1 MHEKQG
7 MCELENDSP
16 IGQDLS
22 TNNDSSAFNAGIN
35 AIRKLNN
42 AGVYD
47 IHTNTMQY
55 PASMQPTVAR
65 IEQISPQ
72 DQAAAKADPT
82 FPPVPLKMAR
92 NFAVIDTYFE
102 TPAVGGA
109 PAAVERSDPADFV
122 AQFNGL
128 GAVPD
133 DIKDLL
139 PAECREAFD
148 KAVQKDMDWR
158 SRWGLEAT
166 HMSRKDPIVDKA
178 IVPYNMTG

>member
-1 MHEKQG
+1 MNYQDWTSF
-7 MCELENDSP
+7 LSNDA
-16 IGQDLS
+16 
-22 TNNDSSAFNAGIN
+22 SSAFNAGIN

-65 IEQISPQ
+65 IEQILLQ
-72 DQAAAKADPT
+72 DQDQDQEAAKADPV

-102 TPAVGGA
+102 TPAAGGA
-109 PAAVERSDPADFV
+109 PAAVEKSDPADFV
-122 AQFNGL
+122 AQFNRL
-128 GAVPD
+128 GAVSD

-139 PAECREAFD
+139 STECREAFD
-148 KAVQKDMDWR
+148 KAVQKEMDWR

-166 HMSRKDPIVDKA
+166 HMSRKDPIIDKA

>member
-1 MHEKQG
+1 MNWK
-7 MCELENDSP
+7 NDII
-16 IGQDLS
+16 IGQDFLS
-22 TNNDSSAFNAGIN
+22 NSASSVFNAGIN

-72 DQAAAKADPT
+72 DQAAAKADPA

-102 TPAVGGA
+102 TPAAGGA
-109 PAAVERSDPADFV
+109 LAAVEKSDPADFV
-122 AQFNGL
+122 AQFSGL
-128 GAVPD
+128 DAVSD

-139 PAECREAFD
+139 PAGCREAFD
-148 KAVQKDMDWR
+148 KAVQKETDWR

-166 HMSRKDPIVDKA
+166 HMSRKDPIIDKA

>member
-1 MHEKQG
+1 M
-7 MCELENDSP
+7 
-16 IGQDLS
+16 
-22 TNNDSSAFNAGIN
+22 
-35 AIRKLNN
+35 NN

-47 IHTNTMQY
+47 IHTNIMQY

-65 IEQISPQ
+65 IERIMPQ
-72 DQAAAKADPT
+72 DHETAKADPA
-82 FPPVPLKMAR
+82 FPPVPLKMVR

-102 TPAVGGA
+102 TPVAGGA
-109 PAAVERSDPADFV
+109 PAAVEKSDPADFV

-128 GAVPD
+128 DAVSD

-148 KAVQKDMDWR
+148 KALQKKTDWR

-166 HMSRKDPIVDKA
+166 HMSRKDPIIDKA